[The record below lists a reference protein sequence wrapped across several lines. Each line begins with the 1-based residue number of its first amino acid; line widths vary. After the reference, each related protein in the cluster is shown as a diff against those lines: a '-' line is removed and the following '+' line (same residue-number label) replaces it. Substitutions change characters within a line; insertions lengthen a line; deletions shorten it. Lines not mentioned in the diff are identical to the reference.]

1 MTTPNETTE
10 TAKTPA
16 TKSAARPKLPR
27 VNWKDRYEELEA
39 VHDETVELQE
49 PLLRAVEIWHGEQHD
64 GAYRHCPHPACDA
77 ANDIAYTTT
86 DE

>member
-1 MTTPNETTE
+1 MPNETTE
-10 TAKTPA
+10 TPKAPAK
-16 TKSAARPKLPR
+16 SARPKSTR
-27 VNWKDRYEELEA
+27 VNWKNKYEELKA
-39 VHDETVELQE
+39 AYDETVELQD

-64 GAYRHCPHPACDA
+64 GEYRHCPHPACDA